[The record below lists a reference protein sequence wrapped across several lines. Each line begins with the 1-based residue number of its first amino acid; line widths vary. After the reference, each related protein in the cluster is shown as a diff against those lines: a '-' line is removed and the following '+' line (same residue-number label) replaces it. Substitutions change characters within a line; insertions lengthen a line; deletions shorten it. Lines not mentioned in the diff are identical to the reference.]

1 MLSGYSFLSIE
12 SVDEPLSNCSRIEL
26 SKSSFSEAFA
36 TSRSFDSSCATVCS
50 VRVWS
55 VTRRK
60 ILAAIEMIAVTKSTI
75 VNGDIETLLFFFCPF
90 FPVFRIS
97 SLKLLFNEIS
107 SVFLCIYIPPYV
119 NDVSAKRCFD
129 PYVCN

>member
-36 TSRSFDSSCATVCS
+36 TSRSFDSSCATVCL

-75 VNGDIETLLFFFCPF
+75 VNGDIETFLLFFFCFSLNTQDHPPPDT
-90 FPVFRIS
+90 FPDHPDIFG
-97 SLKLLFNEIS
+97 
-107 SVFLCIYIPPYV
+107 
-119 NDVSAKRCFD
+119 
-129 PYVCN
+129 